1 MADDT
6 NYLDMS
12 DEDMLEEQLPIEPTE
27 EQEDVEDT
35 VTNEVEDTEDTS
47 IDNVTIEEKE
57 EEIEDD
63 SEDSS
68 NSEELDNHIE
78 SEDTE
83 DADSTED
90 TATTEINY
98 EEEYKKILAPL
109 RANGKELNIES
120 IEDLRN
126 LASMGANYTKKM
138 TAIKPSLKVLKMLE
152 NNNLL
157 DEAKINYLIDLD
169 KKNPD
174 AVKQLIKDSE
184 VDPLDIDTDE
194 ESTYTPNTY
203 NVSEQ
208 EIELDNIIK
217 DIQSSPKFDETIDVI
232 SNKWDDSSK
241 QVIVETPQLIKVIN
255 EHIETGIYDQI
266 TSVVERERLLGR
278 LLGMSDIEAYKQ
290 VGDALQA
297 NNKLNVQNTNP
308 VINPEPAKPTSNTDK
323 DKKLKNRKRA
333 ASTTKTASNAVGLEN
348 DFDPLS
354 MSDEEFENISSKYI

>member
-12 DEDMLEEQLPIEPTE
+12 DEDMLEEQLPTETLE
-27 EQEDVEDT
+27 EQEEVEDT
-35 VTNEVEDTEDTS
+35 VTNEDSEIEETTSDTTKEEDEKEEGIGDSPNNEETTIPIELEDTED
-47 IDNVTIEEKE
+47 V
-57 EEIEDD
+57 
-63 SEDSS
+63 
-68 NSEELDNHIE
+68 
-78 SEDTE
+78 
-83 DADSTED
+83 ASTED
-90 TATTEINY
+90 TDTTEINY

-109 RANGKELNIES
+109 RANGKDLIIET

-138 TAIKPSLKVLKMLE
+138 TAIKPSLRVLKMLE

-255 EHIETGIYDQI
+255 EHIESGIYEQI
-266 TSVVERERLLGR
+266 TSVVERERMLGR

-297 NNKLNVQNTNP
+297 NNKLKVQNTNTI
-308 VINPEPAKPTSNTDK
+308 INPEPVKPTRNTDK

-333 ASTTKTASNAVGLEN
+333 ASTTKTANNTVGLEN